1 MTIERGVF
9 LSNNSSNSLDT
20 STAAGF
26 LPLFLKGTII
36 KGFGRGSKELGI
48 PTANLPVE
56 EYEDILKDIPV
67 GVYYGWAN
75 VEGLNHNQVY
85 AMAMSIGWNP
95 FYKNTKKTV
104 EVHLIQKFEQ
114 DFYGSQLNAI
124 VLGFIR
130 PMCDFKSLDE
140 LIKAINDDIDY
151 AQQCLSSDD
160 NSKFKIHSFFNNNEK
175 TTTNN
180 ISSNSSDDDIDTKT
194 NGVNVLSLK

>member
-1 MTIERGVF
+1 MTIERGVL
-9 LSNNSSNSLDT
+9 LSSNISNSLDT
-20 STAAGF
+20 SGAGF

-75 VEGLNHNQVY
+75 VEGLNNNQVY
-85 AMAMSIGWNP
+85 SMAMSIGWNP

-104 EVHLIQKFEQ
+104 EVHLIQKFDQ

-140 LIKAINDDIDY
+140 LIKAINDDIEY
-151 AQQCLSSDD
+151 AQTCLSTTENTEFKNHTFFNSTLNNSNSNNSSSGSDGTDD
-160 NSKFKIHSFFNNNEK
+160 N
-175 TTTNN
+175 
-180 ISSNSSDDDIDTKT
+180 NSS
-194 NGVNVLSLK
+194 GVSVLSLK